1 MGTCTS
7 YFSVMG
13 ANPVYNYSN
22 IIDKCVLTTCMY
34 VDKEN
39 IHTYTANKS
48 TECDI
53 KSDVI
58 LQWSIKAL
66 TVAAWL
72 YSWLTSYARW
82 SPCTT
87 QKSEVAHLAHDYLDI
102 YVNI

>member
-1 MGTCTS
+1 
-7 YFSVMG
+7 
-13 ANPVYNYSN
+13 
-22 IIDKCVLTTCMY
+22 MY
-34 VDKEN
+34 VRRQRKY
-39 IHTYTANKS
+39 TYTANKS

-72 YSWLTSYARW
+72 YSWLTSYAQWWPLRW

-102 YVNI
+102 YRVSQKKVGSQKVERKD

>member
-1 MGTCTS
+1 
-7 YFSVMG
+7 
-13 ANPVYNYSN
+13 
-22 IIDKCVLTTCMY
+22 MY